1 MAKFERESDV
11 DFQTVAS
18 HLFNMVKAAPS
29 TIAERWESHDRH
41 EGV

>member
-11 DFQTVAS
+11 DFRAIAS
-18 HLFNMVKAAPS
+18 YLFSMVKAAPS
-29 TIAERWESHDRH
+29 TIADRWESYDRH